1 MASSLPPPLLSSMP
15 PPGSS
20 TPPPGTA
27 SGAYSLSG
35 AYPTSQN
42 AVHRA
47 LRLLKTQLNLAI
59 GQREED
65 PERAWLEAVSVRDRL
80 ETLAPDASEDAILQA
95 DVDRFRGKLEQQ
107 LKKLTRDVGDE
118 VVAPL
123 YSWVDLLRQRD
134 RLELEVETARSR
146 VLEARASRGAP
157 SSPHLATV
165 EDAVTALEAREG
177 ELQVWRGEPLPS
189 PPPEA
194 LAVWAESG
202 GDVVRASMPVDPQ
215 VVRARGLAAIAVVEA
230 ARARPAGS
238 GYAGSRVELVVLPS
252 AGAAA
257 LLSSMFA
264 FAREGAHIALSALA
278 VIACGSF
285 GAAVM
290 ASVQARRR
298 ITGERQAALDLVW
311 FQTHFAEQAA
321 SLELEVGWLRALSAA
336 LRARRAFDTHKGEGG
351 QLDELSKWRPDLTEV
366 VADVAKS
373 SIVPPR

>member
-1 MASSLPPPLLSSMP
+1 MP
-15 PPGSS
+15 PPG
-20 TPPPGTA
+20 TV
-27 SGAYSLSG
+27 SGAYALSG
-35 AYPTSQN
+35 AYPASQN
-42 AVHRA
+42 LVHRS

-65 PERAWLEAVSVRDRL
+65 PERAWLEAVSVRERL
-80 ETLAPDASEDAILQA
+80 ETLVEDASEDEILRA

-134 RLELEVETARSR
+134 RLEGEVETARAR
-146 VLEARASRGAP
+146 VAEARASRGAP
-157 SSPHLATV
+157 ALPPFTGA
-165 EDAVTALEAREG
+165 EDVVVALEAREM
-177 ELQVWRGEPLPS
+177 ELEAWRAVPS
-189 PPPEA
+189 PTPPPEA

-202 GDVVRASMPVDPQ
+202 GDALRSSMPSDALI
-215 VVRARGLAAIAVVEA
+215 VRARWVAALPVVEA
-230 ARARPAGS
+230 ACARGPGATS
-238 GYAGSRVELVVLPS
+238 YAGSRLELAILPA

-264 FAREGAHIALSALA
+264 FSLRGAHIGLSALA
-278 VIACGSF
+278 VFACGSF
-285 GAAVM
+285 GAAVV

-298 ITGERQAALDLVW
+298 ATSERRAMIDLVW
-311 FQTHFAEQAA
+311 SHTLFGEQTS
-321 SLELEVGWLRALSAA
+321 SLELEVGWLRALAAA
-336 LRARRAFDTHKGEGG
+336 LRARHAFDAHKGEGG
-351 QLDELSKWRPDLTEV
+351 QLAELAKWRPDLTEV

>member
-1 MASSLPPPLLSSMP
+1 MP
-15 PPGSS
+15 PGA
-20 TPPPGTA
+20 A
-27 SGAYSLSG
+27 SGSYSLG
-35 AYPTSQN
+35 AHPASQSP
-42 AVHRA
+42 VHGA

-65 PERAWLEAVSVRDRL
+65 PERAWLEAVSVRERL
-80 ETLAPDASEDAILQA
+80 ETLAEDASGDTMLQA
-95 DVDRFRGKLEQQ
+95 DVDRFKGKLEQA

-134 RLELEVETARSR
+134 RLELEVETARTR
-146 VLEARASRGAP
+146 VMEARASRGAP
-157 SSPHLATV
+157 PPPRVTTV
-165 EDAVTALEAREG
+165 DEAASALEACEG

-194 LAVWAESG
+194 LAVWAEAG
-202 GDVVRASMPVDPQ
+202 GDALRHSMPTERQ
-215 VVRARGLAAIAVVEA
+215 VVQARGIAAIAVIEEA
-230 ARARPAGS
+230 RSRPSAG
-238 GYAGSRVELVVLPS
+238 GYAGLRLELVVLPT

-264 FAREGAHIALSALA
+264 FARQGAHIALSALA
-278 VIACGSF
+278 VFACGFF

-298 ITGERQAALDLVW
+298 TTSERQAAVDLVW
-311 FQTHFAEQAA
+311 FHTHFAEQVA
-321 SLELEVGWLRALSAA
+321 SLELEVGWLRAMVAA
-336 LRARRAFDTHKGEGG
+336 LRARRAFDAHKGEGG

-373 SIVPPR
+373 SLIPPR